1 MKIPQPQAHQ
11 RSASNPAAVDT
22 KDERCVA
29 VLSIWN
35 DVDPEIEHEYEA
47 WYQRDH
53 LRDRVGTPGFK
64 SCRRY
69 ERILGDGR
77 RYFTFSDLESVDV
90 IKADAYAERLR
101 NPTEWTR
108 RIMPH
113 FRNLIR
119 VVADVNI
126 DRGDGTGG
134 YAATALYE
142 APETHLRASTRAA
155 IDAAIDHVMAD
166 PRITRVRVFESNAG
180 TNNLPNPEAALRPD
194 PQQSTGLAIVIEGSC
209 QSSVCRHLEGL
220 RQLPELAAL
229 APAMPASVYRLLF
242 SSRS

>member
-1 MKIPQPQAHQ
+1 MNILHPRANGRNEPK
-11 RSASNPAAVDT
+11 AADADL
-22 KDERCVA
+22 KAGRCVA

-35 DVDPEIEHEYEA
+35 DIDPEIEAEYEA

-77 RYFTFSDLESVDV
+77 RYFTFSDIESVDV
-90 IKADAYAERLR
+90 IKADTYAERLR

-134 YAATALYE
+134 YAATALYD
-142 APETHLRASTRAA
+142 APTEHLRASARAA
-155 IDAAIDHVMAD
+155 IDAALDSAMAD
-166 PRITRVRVFESNAG
+166 ARITRIRVFESNACANG
-180 TNNLPNPEAALRPD
+180 LPNPEAALRPD
-194 PQQSTGLAIVIEGSC
+194 PQQSPGLAIVIEGSC
-209 QSSVCRHLEGL
+209 QPSVFRHLEDL
-220 RQLPELAAL
+220 RKLPELVAL
-229 APAMPASVYRLLF
+229 ASVMPASVYRLLF
-242 SSRS
+242 SSQG